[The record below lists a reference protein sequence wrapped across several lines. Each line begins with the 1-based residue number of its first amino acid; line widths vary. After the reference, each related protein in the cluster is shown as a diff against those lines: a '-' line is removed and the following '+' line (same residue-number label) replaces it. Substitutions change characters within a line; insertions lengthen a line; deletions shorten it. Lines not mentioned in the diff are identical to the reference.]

1 MVRKSDPL
9 TSEWERFRTKTMNKS
24 QNVLCTA
31 LYILLIQN
39 TRIHLDIVA
48 VLLSLIVL
56 VLSTMFKGL

>member
-1 MVRKSDPL
+1 
-9 TSEWERFRTKTMNKS
+9 MNKS